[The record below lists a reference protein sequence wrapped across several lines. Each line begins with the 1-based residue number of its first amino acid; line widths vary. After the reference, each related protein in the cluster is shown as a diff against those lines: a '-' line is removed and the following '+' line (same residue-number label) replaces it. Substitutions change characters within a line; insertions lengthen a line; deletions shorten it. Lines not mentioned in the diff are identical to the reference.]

1 MWEPEPTTTPSWC
14 ILANKQ
20 HQQSP
25 ACPQLTVAIIAV
37 EPSGDLHGGNL
48 AKALLA
54 INPNLKFVGVG
65 GSHMAA
71 SGVKLWLKTTDMA
84 IIGPGGALLCLHK
97 YIYYY
102 LYVRSHLLK
111 AKPHLTILIDCP
123 AVNMRYAGLLTR
135 YGYNSVYYFPPSAW
149 TISEAR
155 LRQIFS
161 RTDRVLCTFLSNA
174 ENYRRFGMDVDF
186 FGHPLLD
193 MPELSISSEEAKRTL
208 GLSGDSILAILPG
221 SRAPEIKYLLPTF
234 LDIAEKL
241 HEEKPDLQVL
251 IPCATETLRHQITEI
266 MGERFPYVR
275 LLDGQSRLALLS
287 SQAALMS
294 SGTASLEAAILG
306 TPMVLAY
313 KLCPF
318 DAVVGRFLLWA
329 HLLKIE
335 HIGLPSLVAG
345 KRIVPEFIQDE
356 VNAENI
362 LPHLRNFM
370 SDTPER
376 RHVKQDLQNMKNS
389 MGSPGVVDKIA
400 ASLYERI
407 KSNGERRQ
415 NEPFDIVI
423 TSNSPGE
430 VAAWVRRT
438 AAHLETVNKGLFRVI
453 VALVPCP
460 YASGAEAEVAASLP
474 GVSTVLKPSQTLR
487 LMFGLFNDLKFR
499 QRGVVVFLGG
509 DLLHA
514 KILAWRLQYKSVAYA
529 VRYSYLL
536 PYFDKVAASD
546 LSLAKELEESGVK
559 KVTSIGNLSIDGV
572 ISDVDRESAVPNK
585 EKNGNW
591 KIGIFPGSRFLHT
604 KIALGV
610 FLRVAALI
618 KTRYPQVDF
627 LLSVSPFVSK
637 ARLESALYHPI
648 SLGLPIAKG
657 KLVRSDCILVDCPQ
671 EAEGTAGR
679 SFEVEVLWS
688 HPYQAIAEI
697 DMALTIPGTNT
708 GELGSCGKPMVVG
721 LSADA
726 SLPRGGIG
734 GILENA
740 PLFSKIKRY
749 LRLRSY
755 ARHGFAAIPNRIASR
770 QVVPEVLVKKDTSV
784 LAQPIFEWIENP
796 DKYAQTAEDLR
807 KTMGTTEGA
816 GRRMAELILEAA
828 AL

>member
-1 MWEPEPTTTPSWC
+1 M
-14 ILANKQ
+14 ANN
-20 HQQSP
+20 QQQLT
-25 ACPQLTVAIIAV
+25 AYPQLTVAIIAV

-48 AKALLA
+48 VKALRA

-71 SGVKLWLKTTDMA
+71 SGVKLWLTTTDMA

-97 YIYYY
+97 YIYHY
-102 LYVRSHLLK
+102 LHVRSHLLK

-135 YGYNSVYYFPPSAW
+135 YGYNCVYYFPPSAW
-149 TISEAR
+149 TTSEAR

-161 RTDRVLCTFLSNA
+161 RTDRVICTFLSNA

-193 MPELSISSEEAKRTL
+193 MPELALSPEEAKRTL
-208 GLSGDSILAILPG
+208 GLSGSEILAILPG
-221 SRAPEIKYLLPTF
+221 SRAPEIKYLLPVF

-241 HEEKPDLQVL
+241 HKEKPHLQVL
-251 IPCATETLRHQITEI
+251 IPCATDILRRQIEKI
-266 MGERFPYVR
+266 MGERYPYVR
-275 LLDGQSRLALLS
+275 LLNGQSRLALLS

-306 TPMVLAY
+306 IPMVLAY

-318 DAVVGRFLLWA
+318 DAIIGRFLLWSC
-329 HLLKIE
+329 LLKID

-356 VNAENI
+356 VNCKNI

-370 SDTPER
+370 ADTPER
-376 RHVKQDLQNMKNS
+376 RQVQQDLQDMKNS
-389 MGSPGVVDKIA
+389 MGAPGVVDRIA
-400 ASLYERI
+400 ASLYKRI
-407 KSNGERRQ
+407 EANGERRR

-438 AAHLETVNKGLFRVI
+438 AAHLGSVNQGQFRVV

-460 YASGAEAEVAASLP
+460 YASGAEAEVASSLP
-474 GVSTVLKPSQTLR
+474 GVSVVLKPGQTLR
-487 LMFGLFNDLKFR
+487 LMLGLSGDFKFR
-499 QRGVVVFLGG
+499 RRGVVVFLGG

-514 KILAWRLQYKSVAYA
+514 KILAWRLSYKSVAYA

-546 LSLAKELEESGVK
+546 LSLAKELEEAGVK
-559 KVTSIGNLSIDGV
+559 EVISIGNLSIDGV
-572 ISDVDRESAVPNK
+572 FSEVGLESTLHSQ
-585 EKNGNW
+585 EKGGAW
-591 KIGIFPGSRFLHT
+591 KIGLFPGSRFLHL
-604 KIALGV
+604 KMALGI

-627 LLSVSPFVSK
+627 VLSVSPFVSK

-657 KLVRSDCILVDCPQ
+657 KLVSPDSILVDCPQ
-671 EAEGTAGR
+671 EAQGSAGR
-679 SFEVEVLWS
+679 SFAIEVLWS

-734 GILENA
+734 GLLENA
-740 PLFSKIKRY
+740 PLLSKIKRY

-784 LAQPIFEWIENP
+784 LAQPIFEWIEDP
-796 DKYAQTAEDLR
+796 KKYAQTAEDLR

-828 AL
+828 ALE

>member
-1 MWEPEPTTTPSWC
+1 MWELEPTTTPSWC
-14 ILANKQ
+14 ILANNQ
-20 HQQSP
+20 HSQSS
-25 ACPQLTVAIIAV
+25 ACPQLTVAIIAI

-71 SGVKLWLKTTDMA
+71 SGVNLWLKTTDMA

-97 YIYYY
+97 YIYHY

-111 AKPHLTILIDCP
+111 AKPDLTILIDCP

-135 YGYNSVYYFPPSAW
+135 YGYHCVYYFPPSAW
-149 TISEAR
+149 TTSEAR

-161 RTDRVLCTFLSNA
+161 RTDRVICTFLSNA

-193 MPELSISSEEAKRTL
+193 MPELSVSSEEAKRVL
-208 GLSGDSILAILPG
+208 GLSGDNILAILPG

-234 LDIAEKL
+234 LDVAEKL

-251 IPCATETLRHQITEI
+251 IPCATETLRHQIAEI
-266 MGERFPYVR
+266 MGGRFPYVS
-275 LLDGQSRLALLS
+275 LLNGQSRLALLS
-287 SQAALMS
+287 SRAALMS

-313 KLCPF
+313 RLCPF

-329 HLLKIE
+329 HLLKID

-356 VNAENI
+356 VNVENI

-376 RHVKQDLQNMKNS
+376 RQIKQNLQDMKNS
-389 MGSPGVVDKIA
+389 MGTPGVVDKIA

-407 KSNGERRQ
+407 KKNAEHRQ

-438 AAHLETVNKGLFRVI
+438 VAYLDTVNKGLFRVI

-474 GVSTVLKPSQTLR
+474 GVSAVLKPSQTLR
-487 LMFGLFNDLKFR
+487 LMCGLFNEIKFR
-499 QRGVVVFLGG
+499 RRGVVVFLGG

-536 PYFDKVAASD
+536 PYFDKIAVSD
-546 LSLAKELEESGVK
+546 ASLAKELIELGVK
-559 KVTSIGNLSIDGV
+559 KVTSVGNLSIDGV
-572 ISDVDRESAVPNK
+572 FSDVDRECAVQSK
-585 EKNGNW
+585 EKSGTW

-627 LLSVSPFVSK
+627 VLSVSPFVSK

-648 SLGLPIAKG
+648 SLGLPVAKG
-657 KLVRSDCILVDCPQ
+657 KLVRADCILVDCPQ
-671 EAEGTAGR
+671 EAEGAAGR

-688 HPYQAIAEI
+688 HPYHAIAEI

-726 SLPRGGIG
+726 SLPRGGLG
-734 GILENA
+734 GLLENA

-755 ARHGFAAIPNRIASR
+755 ARHGFAAIPNRIAYR

-807 KTMGTTEGA
+807 KTMGTSEGA

>member
-1 MWEPEPTTTPSWC
+1 M
-14 ILANKQ
+14 ADNRQ
-20 HQQSP
+20 QQSS
-25 ACPQLTVAIIAV
+25 ASPQLTVAIIAV

-54 INPNLKFVGVG
+54 INPSIKFVGVG

-84 IIGPGGALLCLHK
+84 VIGPGGALLCLHK
-97 YIYYY
+97 YIYHY

-111 AKPHLTILIDCP
+111 TKPHLTILIDCP

-149 TISEAR
+149 TTSEAR

-161 RTDRVLCTFLSNA
+161 RTDRVICTFLSNA

-186 FGHPLLD
+186 WGHPLLD
-193 MPELSISSEEAKRTL
+193 MPELSISPEEARHSL
-208 GLSGDSILAILPG
+208 GLSGNNILSILPG
-221 SRAPEIKYLLPTF
+221 SRASEIKYLLPTF
-234 LDIAEKL
+234 LHIAACL

-251 IPCATETLRHQITEI
+251 IPCATETLRDQIKEI
-266 MGERFPYVR
+266 MGDKFPYVR

-287 SQAALMS
+287 CQAALMS

-313 KLCPF
+313 RLCPF
-318 DAVVGRFLLWA
+318 DAAVGKFLLWSK
-329 HLLKIE
+329 LLKID

-345 KRIVPEFIQDE
+345 RRIVPEFIQDE
-356 VNAENI
+356 VNPENI
-362 LPHLRNFM
+362 LPYLRNFM
-370 SDTPER
+370 ADTPER
-376 RHVKQDLQNMKNS
+376 RRIKQDLLEMRNS
-389 MGSPGVVDKIA
+389 MGAPGVVDKIA
-400 ASLYERI
+400 SSLYERI
-407 KSNGERRQ
+407 ENNAERRQ
-415 NEPFDIVI
+415 AEPFDIVI

-438 AAHLETVNKGLFRVI
+438 AAHLEKVNSGQFRVI

-474 GVSTVLKPSQTLR
+474 GVSIVLKPGQTLR
-487 LMFGLFNDLKFR
+487 LMLGLFKEFKFR
-499 QRGVVVFLGG
+499 KRGVVVFLGG

-529 VRYSYLL
+529 VRYNYLL
-536 PYFDKVAASD
+536 PHFDKVAASD
-546 LSLAKELEESGVK
+546 TSLAGELEEAGVK
-559 KVTSIGNLSIDGV
+559 DVVSIGNLSIDGV
-572 ISDVDRESAVPNK
+572 FSEVDREANIHSKAK
-585 EKNGNW
+585 EGW
-591 KIGIFPGSRFLHT
+591 KIGLFPGSRFLHT

-618 KTRYPQVDF
+618 KTRYPQTSFV
-627 LLSVSPFVSK
+627 LSVSPFVSK

-648 SLGLPIAKG
+648 SLGLPTAKG
-657 KLVRSDCILVDCPQ
+657 KLIRSDCILVDCQQ
-671 EAEGTAGR
+671 EDEGTAGR

-734 GILENA
+734 GLLENA

-770 QVVPEVLVKKDTSV
+770 QVVPEVLVKKDISV
-784 LAQPIFEWIENP
+784 LAQPIFDWIEEP
-796 DKYAQTAEDLR
+796 EKYTKVAEDLR
-807 KTMGTTEGA
+807 NTMGTTEGA
-816 GRRMAELILEAA
+816 GKRMAELILEAV
-828 AL
+828 ALD